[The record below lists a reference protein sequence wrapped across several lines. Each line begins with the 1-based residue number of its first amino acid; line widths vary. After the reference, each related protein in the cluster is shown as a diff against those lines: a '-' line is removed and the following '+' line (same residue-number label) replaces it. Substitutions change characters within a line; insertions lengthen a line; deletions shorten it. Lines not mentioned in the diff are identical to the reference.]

1 MLIYTDCHPAGGT
14 ITVNF
19 REGMHMTVSASRHG
33 TTRRVV
39 AAYLG
44 VWNRSCWEPFPYD
57 DARLEAVLTASHCAV
72 QEVTVSQYDL
82 HLLYALP
89 ITMFSIPNISTT
101 RFCFEEALQRSPTA
115 LNLTRTGSHGM
126 PYQGDSESEEEDQDA
141 QEEDQDAQ
149 EQDQ

>member
-19 REGMHMTVSASRHG
+19 REGMHMTVSASRHE

-44 VWNRSCWEPFPYD
+44 VWNMDREPFPYD

-72 QEVTVSQYDL
+72 LEVTVSQFDL
-82 HLLYALP
+82 HLRYALP

-101 RFCFEEALQRSPTA
+101 RFCFEEALQRSPAA
-115 LNLTRTGSHGM
+115 LTVARTVSRGM

-141 QEEDQDAQ
+141 EEEDQDAQ